1 MKQHHLMFNMR
12 TINSDFIAAIHLRG
26 NRVEYVR
33 HTIEKP
39 FGLIQELEHMRD
51 DKFFSASDMLTIFK
65 KHYRKKSTTI
75 KYCHPDEYSSSYIS
89 PILYPQAKGSDTSSK
104 NKKAAGDRIRDTY
117 SSLKEGNILTK
128 EEYEEIVGKNIEEY
142 ILEQEAERKQKL
154 YTTCIRYIDAIE
166 YDRVY
171 NILKCDPSVLFRST
185 SRPGN
190 DLKTVNINEHLSFS
204 INTIFGCGKKSAII
218 ASLVYKGNP
227 IILYSHFLD
236 RIKIGHTPNPMS
248 TWADHAEADKYE
260 EIIQQ
265 ICIAVNVY
273 LHDREK
279 FEKSYIEDEVNGY
292 KAQLKGFMNEPQV
305 EMAKIYANHSGHKTA
320 SPEGEYIEYFLFEPD
335 LVANYFKY
343 ITIIQGGFHVHSLKH
358 RVPISE
364 SITKATGS
372 ALEYIELSA
381 LEIIPEVYAD
391 IEKLNDSIHQLE
403 DKINALKSDLRLGR
417 TDNDTEKKISD
428 LETTMAL
435 KKKIRI
441 DMESIDMA
449 VRVIWPKTRHKS
461 KDQ

>member
-1 MKQHHLMFNMR
+1 MFNMR
-12 TINSDFIAAIHLRG
+12 TINSDFIAAIHLRD

-33 HTIEKP
+33 HTIDKP
-39 FGLIQELEHMRD
+39 SGLIQELEHMRD
-51 DKFFSASDMLTIFK
+51 DKSFSASDMLAIFR
-65 KHYRKKSTTI
+65 KHYRKKSNPI
-75 KYCHPDEYSSSYIS
+75 NYCHPDEYSSSYIS
-89 PILYPQAKGSDTSSK
+89 PILYPQAKGPDTSSK

-204 INTIFGCGKKSAII
+204 VNTIFGCGKKSAII

-279 FEKSYIEDEVNGY
+279 F
-292 KAQLKGFMNEPQV
+292 
-305 EMAKIYANHSGHKTA
+305 
-320 SPEGEYIEYFLFEPD
+320 
-335 LVANYFKY
+335 
-343 ITIIQGGFHVHSLKH
+343 
-358 RVPISE
+358 
-364 SITKATGS
+364 
-372 ALEYIELSA
+372 
-381 LEIIPEVYAD
+381 
-391 IEKLNDSIHQLE
+391 
-403 DKINALKSDLRLGR
+403 
-417 TDNDTEKKISD
+417 
-428 LETTMAL
+428 
-435 KKKIRI
+435 
-441 DMESIDMA
+441 
-449 VRVIWPKTRHKS
+449 
-461 KDQ
+461 